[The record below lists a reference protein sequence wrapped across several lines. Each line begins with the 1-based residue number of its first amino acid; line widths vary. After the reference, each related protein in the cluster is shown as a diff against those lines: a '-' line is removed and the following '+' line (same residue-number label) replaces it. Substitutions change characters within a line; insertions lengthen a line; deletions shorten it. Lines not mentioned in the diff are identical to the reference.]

1 MFNKIDKQK
10 TGKIDESKMQTILMK
25 SKLDREKCEKIW
37 DIVNPN
43 LDEVFSKQQFFLSMA
58 IIDRARQ
65 GEPVP
70 KELPPALIES
80 VFNAAESPLPKM
92 PK

>member
-1 MFNKIDKQK
+1 MFKKIDKNN

-43 LDEVFSKQQFFLSMA
+43 LDEVFSK
-58 IIDRARQ
+58 
-65 GEPVP
+65 
-70 KELPPALIES
+70 
-80 VFNAAESPLPKM
+80 
-92 PK
+92 